1 MLSRRDF
8 LRLGASAAA
17 GAACFGAPALL
28 SGCSGS
34 SSAPVI
40 IYSCGEGERN
50 ETLMTAL
57 RRDLPD
63 IDVRMKYVSTGNVAA
78 RLKVERTDIE
88 CDIVALVEAGYL
100 MAVEDVLAPLD
111 DEFDLSVFEDDL
123 HISEAIMPF
132 TRECG
137 SWAHNT
143 EVLARHGIEP
153 PKSADDLLDPRF
165 SGLVA
170 MPNPKASSTGY
181 NFYYSMVNQLGE
193 QGALDYFDAL
203 AENVYQFTSSGSAP
217 AKALTQSEAGLGLSL
232 IFQLASEKNDGSPI
246 DFDLFD
252 GGVPWTMNGIS
263 TVRGHEQRKEV
274 RDVMRWFYEK
284 GILLDKQLYVPD
296 KVFKDQD
303 TTVAGYPE
311 GIVYANMDGLF
322 DIERKER
329 LLNAWKY

>member
-1 MLSRRDF
+1 M
-8 LRLGASAAA
+8 RLGAVSAA
-17 GAACFGAPALL
+17 GAACFGASGMLT
-28 SGCSGS
+28 GCSA
-34 SSAPVI
+34 SSAEPVV

-63 IDVRMKYVSTGNVAA
+63 IDVRMKYMSTGNVAA

-111 DEFDLSVFEDDL
+111 ADYDLSVFEDDL
-123 HISEAIMPF
+123 RISEAIMPF

-143 EVLARHGIEP
+143 EVLAKHGVEP
-153 PKSADDLLDPRF
+153 PKSLDDLLDSRF
-165 SGLVA
+165 AGLAA

-181 NFYYSMVNQLGE
+181 NFYYCMVNQLGE
-193 QGALDYFDAL
+193 QGALEYFDAL

-246 DFDLFD
+246 EFDLFPE
-252 GGVPWTMNGIS
+252 GVPWTMNGIS
-263 TVRGHEQRKEV
+263 VVRGHEQRKEV
-274 RDVMRWFYEK
+274 QDIMRWFYEK

-296 KVFKDQD
+296 KVFKNQD
-303 TTVAGYPE
+303 TTVGGYPE
-311 GIVYANMDGLF
+311 GIRYANMDGVF
-322 DIERKER
+322 DTERKER